1 MYTARQTRVIYQGGR
16 IINMAIA
23 VKVKGKHLQM
33 TDGLREYAQ
42 QKLQRL
48 EKYLGNIREAI
59 VCESI
64 DGNLHRVE
72 VTLEGDGLLLRGE
85 ERTTDMYVS
94 VDRVVDKL
102 EQRCKKFKAKHTH
115 LRNHQDSLRT
125 VPATNGHA
133 SGIDGILPAETELD
147 EDLRPRIVRT
157 KAVTMKPMGIDD
169 AVQMLELT
177 DHDWFVYLD
186 SDTNMTQVVYRRRD
200 GNYGLV
206 VPKI

>member
-1 MYTARQTRVIYQGGR
+1 MS
-16 IINMAIA
+16 IA
-23 VKVKGKHLQM
+23 VRVKGKHLEM

-48 EKYLGNIREAI
+48 EKYFGNIREAI
-59 VCESI
+59 VIESI
-64 DGNLHRVE
+64 DGNMHRVE
-72 VTLEGDGLLLRGE
+72 VTLEGDGMLLRGE
-85 ERTTDMYVS
+85 ERTNDMYVS

-102 EQRCKKFKAKHTH
+102 EQRLKKFKAKHTH

-125 VPATNGHA
+125 NVSPSNGV
-133 SGIDGILPAETELD
+133 GIDGILPAESEPEVD
-147 EDLRPRIVRT
+147 DRPRIVRT
-157 KAVTMKPMGIDD
+157 KAVTMKPMDLDD

-186 SDTNMTQVVYRRRD
+186 STTNQTQVVYRRRD

>member
-1 MYTARQTRVIYQGGR
+1 
-16 IINMAIA
+16 MAIA

-33 TDGLREYAQ
+33 TDGLRDYAE

-48 EKYLGNIREAI
+48 EKYFGHIREAI
-59 VCESI
+59 VVESI
-64 DGNLHRVE
+64 DGNSHRVE

-94 VDRVVDKL
+94 VDRVIDKL
-102 EQRCKKFKAKHTH
+102 EQRVKKYKQKHTH
-115 LRNHQDSLRT
+115 LRNHQDSLRHAAT
-125 VPATNGHA
+125 TNGH
-133 SGIDGILPAETELD
+133 GIDGILPAETEAEAD
-147 EDLRPRIVRT
+147 SRPQIVRT

-169 AVQMLELT
+169 AIQMLELT

-186 SDTNMTQVVYRRRD
+186 SATNMTQVVYRRRD
-200 GNYGLV
+200 GHYGLV

>member
-1 MYTARQTRVIYQGGR
+1 
-16 IINMAIA
+16 MAIA
-23 VKVKGKHLQM
+23 VKVKGKHLEV

-48 EKYLGNIREAI
+48 EKYFGNIREAI
-59 VCESI
+59 VVESI
-64 DGNLHRVE
+64 DGNQHRVE

-94 VDRVVDKL
+94 VDRVIDKL
-102 EQRCKKFKAKHTH
+102 EQRLKKFKQKHTH
-115 LRNHQDSLRT
+115 LRNHQESLRT
-125 VPATNGHA
+125 ASPTNGV
-133 SGIDGILPAETELD
+133 GIAGILAAESEPEVD
-147 EDLRPRIVRT
+147 DRPQIVRT

-169 AVQMLELT
+169 AIQMLELT

-186 SDTNMTQVVYRRRD
+186 SATNMTQVVYRRRD
-200 GNYGLV
+200 GHYGLV